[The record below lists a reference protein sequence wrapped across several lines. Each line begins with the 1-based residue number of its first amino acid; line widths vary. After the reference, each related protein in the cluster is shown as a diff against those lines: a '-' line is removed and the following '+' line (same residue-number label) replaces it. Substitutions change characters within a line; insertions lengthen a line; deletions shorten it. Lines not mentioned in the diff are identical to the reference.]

1 MTKVLTF
8 GVFDYF
14 HIGHLNLLRQCREHG
29 DYLIVG
35 VQNGEYVARFKPA
48 QDMLYTTDE
57 RVTMIEALRI
67 VDEVFVYDTLCDAAM
82 EKTEF
87 DVLALGEDHIGER
100 FDAITEWCRA
110 HGKSVVRL
118 KRTPGISSSDIK
130 RALKMRRPKE
140 TDE

>member
-1 MTKVLTF
+1 
-8 GVFDYF
+8 
-14 HIGHLNLLRQCREHG
+14 
-29 DYLIVG
+29 
-35 VQNGEYVARFKPA
+35 
-48 QDMLYTTDE
+48 MLYTTNE

-110 HGKSVVRL
+110 HGKTIVRL

-130 RALKMRRPKE
+130 KALKMRRPEE

>member
-35 VQNGEYVARFKPA
+35 VQNGEYVARFKPE
-48 QDMLYTTDE
+48 QEMLYTTQE
-57 RVTMIEALRI
+57 RVSMIEALRI

-100 FDAITEWCRA
+100 FDVITEWCRA

-130 RALKMRRPKE
+130 RTLKMRRPEE

>member
-35 VQNGEYVARFKPA
+35 VQNGEYV
-48 QDMLYTTDE
+48 T
-57 RVTMIEALRI
+57 
-67 VDEVFVYDTLCDAAM
+67 M

-87 DVLALGEDHIGER
+87 DVLALGEDHIGGR

-130 RALKMRRPKE
+130 GSLKMRRPEE

>member
-48 QDMLYTTDE
+48 QSMLYTTNE
-57 RVTMIEALRI
+57 RVTMIEALRV

-82 EKTEF
+82 ELRAFTRIIGRS
-87 DVLALGEDHIGER
+87 ALRCSLFHQR
-100 FDAITEWCRA
+100 
-110 HGKSVVRL
+110 KSSIRCC
-118 KRTPGISSSDIK
+118 GIYVN
-130 RALKMRRPKE
+130 LCMLC
-140 TDE
+140 

>member
-48 QDMLYTTDE
+48 QSMLYTTNE

-67 VDEVFVYDTLCDAAM
+67 VDEVFVYDTLALWMKCSYTILSAM
-82 EKTEF
+82 PRWKRQSSMSLPTGRIISASGSMPSRSGAVRTESPSF
-87 DVLALGEDHIGER
+87 A
-100 FDAITEWCRA
+100 
-110 HGKSVVRL
+110 
-118 KRTPGISSSDIK
+118 
-130 RALKMRRPKE
+130 
-140 TDE
+140 

>member
-35 VQNGEYVARFKPA
+35 VQNGEYVARFKPE
-48 QDMLYTTDE
+48 QEMLYTTEE

-67 VDEVFVYDTLCDAAM
+67 VDEVFVYDTLCDTAM

-100 FDAITEWCRA
+100 FDAITEWCHA

-130 RALKMRRPKE
+130 KALKMRRPEE

>member
-35 VQNGEYVARFKPA
+35 VQNGEYVARFKPE
-48 QDMLYTTDE
+48 QEMLYTTQE
-57 RVTMIEALRI
+57 RVSMIEALRI
-67 VDEVFVYDTLCDAAM
+67 VDEVFVYNTLCDAAM

-100 FDAITEWCRA
+100 FDVITEWCRA

-130 RALKMRRPKE
+130 KALKMRRPEE
-140 TDE
+140 TGE

>member
-1 MTKVLTF
+1 MRKVLTF

-14 HIGHLNLLRQCREHG
+14 HIGHLNLLRQCREYG

-35 VQNGEYVARFKPA
+35 VQNGEFVARFKPE
-48 QDMLYTTDE
+48 QKMLYTTDE

-67 VDEVFVYDTLCDAAM
+67 VDEVFVYDTLCDAVM
-82 EKTEF
+82 EKAEF

-100 FDAITEWCRA
+100 FDVITEWCRA

-130 RALKMRRPKE
+130 SSLKMRRPKD